1 MQINLTNLL
10 TAQSVRAP
18 ARATPPAQVEGQA
31 AHKPEF
37 APLAPAPATPAAPKP
52 ASAVEQPG
60 GVRLGA
66 ALDISV

>member
-1 MQINLTNLL
+1 MQIHLTNLL

-18 ARATPPAQVEGQA
+18 ARQTPSAPVEGQA

-37 APLAPAPATPAAPKP
+37 VPLAPAPGTPVASKP
-52 ASAVEQPG
+52 VSAFEQPG
-60 GVRLGA
+60 GVRLGV